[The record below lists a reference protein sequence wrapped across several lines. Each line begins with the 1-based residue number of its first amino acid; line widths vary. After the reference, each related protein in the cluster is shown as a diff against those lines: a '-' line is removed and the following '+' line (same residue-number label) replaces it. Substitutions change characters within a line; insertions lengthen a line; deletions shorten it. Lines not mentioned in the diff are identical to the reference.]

1 VRKLGVRNKLKEI
14 RMREYAEDPKEFA
27 KRLNVNIKTY
37 YVWENG
43 AVLPGSKTMFEI
55 AKILNKKVDDIW
67 WLEE

>member
-1 VRKLGVRNKLKEI
+1 MGVKNKLKEI
-14 RMREYAEDPKEFA
+14 RMREYAEDPKDFA
-27 KRLNVNIKTY
+27 DRLKVNIKTY

-43 AVLPGSKTMFEI
+43 AVLPGSKKMFEI

>member
-1 VRKLGVRNKLKEI
+1 
-14 RMREYAEDPKEFA
+14 MREYAEDPKDFA
-27 KRLNVNIKTY
+27 DRLKVNIKTY

-43 AVLPGSKTMFEI
+43 AVLPGSKKMFEI